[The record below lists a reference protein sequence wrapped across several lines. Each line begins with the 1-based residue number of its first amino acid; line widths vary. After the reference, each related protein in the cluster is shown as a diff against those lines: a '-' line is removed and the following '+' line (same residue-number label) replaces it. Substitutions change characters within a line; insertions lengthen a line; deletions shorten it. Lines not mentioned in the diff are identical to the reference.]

1 MDYREADEIKHGI
14 SDVLRDA
21 LDPDGK
27 GVIVTKWVII
37 VESIDSHGQRGLTPI
52 VAPDMLMH
60 DVIGMTGAID
70 AEMKH
75 LFSTTPYSEMNGDG

>member
-1 MDYREADEIKHGI
+1 MEQDIEQAKHGI
-14 SDVLRDA
+14 SDVIRDA
-21 LDPDGK
+21 LDPDNR
-27 GVIVTKWVII
+27 GVIITKWIVIA
-37 VESIDSHGQRGLTPI
+37 ESIDSQGQRGLTPI

-75 LFSTTPYSEMNGDG
+75 LFSTTPYSGMHGDG